1 LAEGH
6 VISAP
11 EVLARKKYCKWHNSY
26 SHTTNECNYFRQQ
39 VQSALNDGWLTL
51 GDGNTM
57 KLDVDPFP
65 VNVLELGQKKILVR
79 LGQAATTK
87 GKNVIVSDAFR
98 SRMIKPRNPEEGV
111 WKRNTYRGPARKVIP
126 PSRMLIEKYKRQQ
139 QEKHR

>member
-11 EVLARKKYCKWHNSY
+11 EVLAWKKYCKWHNSY

-57 KLDVDPFP
+57 KLDVDPSP

-98 SRMIKPRNPEEGV
+98 SRMIKPRNPEEGCG
-111 WKRNTYRGPARKVIP
+111 RGT
-126 PSRMLIEKYKRQQ
+126 LIEGQLGR
-139 QEKHR
+139 